1 MQNTLQPGSFLP
13 NFDRFLSL
21 AVNLRDLRLDIIY
34 LIYQSAGLIEFI
46 MNLCINRLAFNFN
59 GNGSHILPFLKS
71 ILKNTPQLER
81 LVLLDESF
89 EEIQSPLPDWNHPV
103 DMPDFFVDFA
113 AKMKRLVCFC
123 ISFNQI
129 DGAMCEEVN
138 RRVAEK
144 VVGIRPSLWFHF
156 GRYGP
161 DLDDPEVPLIHLQ
174 EILLSHLDFCLPPP
188 KF

>member
-1 MQNTLQPGSFLP
+1 
-13 NFDRFLSL
+13 
-21 AVNLRDLRLDIIY
+21 
-34 LIYQSAGLIEFI
+34 
-46 MNLCINRLAFNFN
+46 LAFKFN

-71 ILKNTPQLER
+71 ILKYSPHLER
-81 LVLLDESF
+81 LVLLDGF
-89 EEIQSPLPDWNHPV
+89 YEEIQSPLPDWNHPV

-144 VVGIRPSLWFHF
+144 VNGIRPSLWFHF

-161 DLDDPEVPLIHLQ
+161 DLDDPNVPLIHLQ
-174 EILLSHLDFCLPPP
+174 EILLRHLDRCCAPPP